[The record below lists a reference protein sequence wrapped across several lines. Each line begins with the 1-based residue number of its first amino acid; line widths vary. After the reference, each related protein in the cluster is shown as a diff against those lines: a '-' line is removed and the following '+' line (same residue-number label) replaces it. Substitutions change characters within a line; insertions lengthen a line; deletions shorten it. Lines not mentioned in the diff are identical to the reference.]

1 MKNFTNMIELAASI
15 LPKEVRK
22 SKKRCIL
29 DITSKK
35 GKKKSKKHKKA
46 K

>member
-1 MKNFTNMIELAASI
+1 MIFATMIEMASSI
-15 LPKEVRK
+15 LPKEARK

-29 DITSKK
+29 GIPSKK
-35 GKKKSKKHKKA
+35 GKKKHKKA